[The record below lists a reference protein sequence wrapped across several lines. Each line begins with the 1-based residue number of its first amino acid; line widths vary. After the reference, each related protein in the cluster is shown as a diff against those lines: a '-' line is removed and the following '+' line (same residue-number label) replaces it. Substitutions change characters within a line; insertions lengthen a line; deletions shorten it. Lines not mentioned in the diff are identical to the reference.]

1 MPHENCFILNNNK
14 KYNQYLTEEH
24 FDSEL
29 KECPSFVGK

>member
-1 MPHENCFILNNNK
+1 MQVYTHVYTHV
-14 KYNQYLTEEH
+14 YNQYLTEEH

>member
-1 MPHENCFILNNNK
+1 MQVYTHV
-14 KYNQYLTEEH
+14 YNQYLVVPEEH